1 MGALKGRP
9 IHAFTLL
16 EMIVA
21 LAIMAAGL
29 VFLGNV
35 VTGSIGQ
42 AGFAR
47 DERIGAMLAD
57 QKMGQILAAKDLE
70 IELHSGTFE
79 GYDGYD
85 WSFEHSNKS
94 LKITKPPDNKEEE
107 QGQFA
112 EVILQVRIPGRDKA
126 IKVVA
131 HKPVEPEQPA
141 QGQGQGR

>member
-1 MGALKGRP
+1 MSTRRG
-9 IHAFTLL
+9 FTLL
-16 EMIVA
+16 EVIIA
-21 LAIMAAGL
+21 LAIMALGL
-29 VFLGNV
+29 TILGNI

-42 AGFAR
+42 AGYAR
-47 DERIGAMLAD
+47 DVRIGAMLAD
-57 QKMGQILAAKDLE
+57 QQMGQILAEKDLDTAS
-70 IELHSGTFE
+70 HSGTFP

-112 EVILQVRIPGRDKA
+112 EVILQVRIPGRDNP

-131 HKPVEPEQPA
+131 HKPVEPEPPA
-141 QGQGQGR
+141 QGQGQGQGK

>member
-1 MGALKGRP
+1 MNTRRG
-9 IHAFTLL
+9 FTLL
-16 EMIVA
+16 EVIIA
-21 LAIMAAGL
+21 LAIMALGL
-29 VFLGNV
+29 TILGNI

-57 QKMGQILAAKDLE
+57 QKMGQILAAKDLDTE
-70 IELHSGTFE
+70 SHSGTFE

-85 WSFEHSNKS
+85 WSFEHSNKT
-94 LKITKPPDNKEEE
+94 LNVPKPPDKDEE

-112 EVILQVRIPGRDKA
+112 EVILKVRVPGRDKE
-126 IKVVA
+126 IQVVA

>member
-9 IHAFTLL
+9 IRGFTLL
-16 EMIVA
+16 EVIIA
-21 LAIMAAGL
+21 LAIMALGL
-29 VFLGNV
+29 MILGNI

-47 DERIGAMLAD
+47 DIRIGAMLAD

-79 GYDGYD
+79 GYPGYD

-112 EVILQVRIPGRDKA
+112 EVVLKIRVPGREKP
-126 IKVVA
+126 IQVVA
-131 HKPVEPEQPA
+131 HKPVEPEPPA
-141 QGQGQGR
+141 QGQGR

>member
-1 MGALKGRP
+1 M
-9 IHAFTLL
+9 
-16 EMIVA
+16 A
-21 LAIMAAGL
+21 LAIMALGL
-29 VFLGNV
+29 TLLGNI

-57 QKMGQILAAKDLE
+57 QKMGQILAAKDLDTE
-70 IELHSGTFE
+70 SHSGTFD
-79 GYDGYD
+79 GYPGYD
-85 WSFEHSNKS
+85 WSFEHKNS
-94 LKITKPPDNKEEE
+94 IAQVPRPPDNKMED

-112 EVILQVRIPGRDKA
+112 EVNLLVRIPGRDKP

-131 HKPVEPEQPA
+131 HKPVEPEPPA

>member
-1 MGALKGRP
+1 M
-9 IHAFTLL
+9 LL
-16 EMIVA
+16 EVIIA
-21 LAIMAAGL
+21 LAIMSLGL
-29 VFLGNV
+29 MILGNI

-57 QKMGQILAAKDLE
+57 QKMGQILAAKDLDM
-70 IELHSGTFE
+70 ELHSGTFE
-79 GYDGYD
+79 GYAGYD

-112 EVILQVRIPGRDKA
+112 EVILQVRVPGREKP

-131 HKPVEPEQPA
+131 HKPIEPEAQPA
-141 QGQGQGR
+141 EGQGQGK